1 MTIESRLMN
10 LFTTLFPEE
19 ELSFEKPIIFAKLET
34 WDSIKYVMVV
44 LAVEEEFDI
53 KFTNDEILKFDSF
66 SSVVNILHEKGI

>member
-1 MTIESRLMN
+1 MS
-10 LFTTLFPEE
+10 LFTILFPEE
-19 ELSFEKPIIFAKLET
+19 ELSFENPIIFTELET

-66 SSVVNILHEKGI
+66 HSVVNILHAKGF